1 MDVTAIG
8 PNNVVVLV
16 TDTDGAVVRAAQV
29 ALSLTTALG
38 TVTFPLETDM
48 DGTESNEQ
56 LNTPDME
63 TFVLWIT
70 GHDTEF
76 IVVDEARD
84 AFWASCR
91 VWVTRDD
98 ELKTDVVVTTE
109 GVTRVEVLSVVAWV
123 NVEEFKRGT
132 RISVVALTKVETES
146 RVATEALTVEVDDT
160 TDTKGE

>member
-1 MDVTAIG
+1 MDVTEIG
-8 PNNVVVLV
+8 PNNVVVLA
-16 TDTDGAVVRAAQV
+16 TDTEGAVVRAIQV

-63 TFVLWIT
+63 KFVLWVT

-91 VWVTRDD
+91 V
-98 ELKTDVVVTTE
+98 
-109 GVTRVEVLSVVAWV
+109 
-123 NVEEFKRGT
+123 
-132 RISVVALTKVETES
+132 
-146 RVATEALTVEVDDT
+146 
-160 TDTKGE
+160 